1 MREFFNPFI
10 NNLSIFSFMKPHRN
24 LKAWNESISLVKD
37 VYCITKSFP
46 KEELFGI
53 TSQMRR
59 ASLSISLNIA
69 EGAAR
74 TSKKEFVRFL
84 DIAIGSISELDTIFF
99 ISFELEFLSEEE
111 FNFLNYKLETI
122 GKLTY
127 GLKRKLINPI

>member
-1 MREFFNPFI
+1 
-10 NNLSIFSFMKPHRN
+10 MKPHRN
-24 LKAWNESISLVKD
+24 LKSWSESIFLIKNI
-37 VYCITKSFP
+37 YLITKSFP

-59 ASLSISLNIA
+59 AALSIPLNIA

-84 DIAIGSISELDTIFF
+84 DIAIGSIAELDTLF
-99 ISFELEFLSEEE
+99 IISLELDLLSVDD
-111 FNFLNYKLETI
+111 FNLLNDQLETI

-127 GLKRKLINPI
+127 GLKRKLLSE

>member
-1 MREFFNPFI
+1 
-10 NNLSIFSFMKPHRN
+10 MKPHRN
-24 LKAWNESISLVKD
+24 LKAWSDSIWLIKD
-37 VYCITKSFP
+37 LYLITKSFP

-59 ASLSISLNIA
+59 AALSISLNIA

-84 DIAIGSISELDTIFF
+84 DIAIGSIAELDTLF
-99 ISFELEFLSEEE
+99 IISVELEFLSDED
-111 FNFLNYKLETI
+111 FNLLNHKLETI

-127 GLKRKLINPI
+127 GLKRKLLSE